1 MISTYP
7 VTDFDFRV
15 FIVFVWIRILTQ
27 SYSCVAAGDLGYD
40 TFEFEHAI
48 DSDAIVMIRS

>member
-27 SYSCVAAGDLGYD
+27 SSCVAAGDFGYD

-48 DSDAIVMIRS
+48 DSDAIVMIRL

>member
-1 MISTYP
+1 MISPYP

-27 SYSCVAAGDLGYD
+27 SSCVAAGDFGYD

-48 DSDAIVMIRS
+48 DSDAIVMIRL